1 MWDSVIKN
9 IGVLTAVATLVGSAI
24 AFFVQRA
31 DEIEDRKLQTAV
43 NERQAKATERES
55 KRIYLEKQAEIY
67 FEIVPL
73 VSKLANAESAEL
85 IQQGDERRFWQIFWG
100 ELGMVEDA
108 DVARAMDLFGVSLN
122 AFQGRIDK
130 GQCAKMRKAISITLS
145 HCVRKSLGD
154 SWDVQL
160 QDKTIKWCEEERLTE
175 LRQTCPMTEEG
186 EGPTD
191 PKSPLASGRSGN
203 VRKDN

>member
-24 AFFVQRA
+24 AFFGQRA
-31 DEIEDRKLQTAV
+31 AEIEDRKLQTEV
-43 NERQAKATERES
+43 NERQAKVNERES
-55 KRIYLEKQAEIY
+55 KRIYLEKQAAIY

-85 IQQGDERRFWQIFWG
+85 IEKGDEGRFWQIFWG
-100 ELGMVEDA
+100 ELGMVEDT

-122 AFQGRIDK
+122 AFQGRIDNR
-130 GQCAKMRKAISITLS
+130 QCAKERQAISITLS

-160 QDKTIKWCEEERLTE
+160 QDKTIRWCEEERLTK
-175 LRQTCPMTEEG
+175 LRRICPMTGGG

-191 PKSPLASGRSGN
+191 SKPRGASRSRGN
-203 VRKDN
+203 VRSN

>member
-9 IGVLTAVATLVGSAI
+9 IGVLTVVATLVGSAI
-24 AFFVQRA
+24 AFFAQREA
-31 DEIEDRKLQTAV
+31 EIEDRKLQTEV
-43 NERQAKATERES
+43 NDRQAKVNERES

-73 VSKLANAESAEL
+73 VSKLAIAESAEL
-85 IQQGDERRFWQIFWG
+85 IEKGDERRFWQIFWG

-108 DVARAMDLFGVSLN
+108 DVARAMDLFGVSLD
-122 AFQGRIDK
+122 AFQGRIDN
-130 GQCAKMRKAISITLS
+130 GQCAKKRKAISITLS

-160 QDKTIKWCEEERLTE
+160 QDKTIKWCDEKRLTE

-191 PKSPLASGRSGN
+191 SKPRGASGSRGKVRSN
-203 VRKDN
+203 